1 MTKKNPRTSPACVPA
16 EAPSPLQGGRAAGEP
31 LKEWVVE
38 YVPHGREVECD
49 YYTDL
54 GACHHGY
61 YSRLAVTR
69 VR

>member
-1 MTKKNPRTSPACVPA
+1 MNTRTSPACVPA
-16 EAPSPLQGGRAAGEP
+16 EAPPPLQGGCAAGEP
-31 LKEWVVE
+31 LAEWVVE

-54 GACHHGY
+54 GPYHGQF
-61 YSRLAVTR
+61 SRLAVTR

>member
-1 MTKKNPRTSPACVPA
+1 MTKNTRTSPACVPA
-16 EAPSPLQGGRAAGEP
+16 EAPSPLQGGCAAGEP
-31 LKEWVVE
+31 LAEWVVE

-54 GACHHGY
+54 GPYHGQF
-61 YSRLAVTR
+61 SRLAVTR